1 LLHQQSVIICLLF
14 TAEESLKLEL
24 NGANCR
30 EGNALQAACY
40 YVKCIQQ
47 LHDTTQTKEPL
58 QQRLIILWWQKETCR
73 QIS

>member
-1 LLHQQSVIICLLF
+1 
-14 TAEESLKLEL
+14 LEL